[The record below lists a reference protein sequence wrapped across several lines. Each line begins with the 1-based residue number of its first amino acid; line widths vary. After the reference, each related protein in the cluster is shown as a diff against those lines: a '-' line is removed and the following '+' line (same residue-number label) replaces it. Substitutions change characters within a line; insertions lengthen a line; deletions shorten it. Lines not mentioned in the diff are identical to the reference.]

1 MLRAAL
7 WGGLAGS
14 AVFLGAAV
22 GLSFDIEK
30 KAIGFI
36 MAFGTGIL
44 IGAASFELLTE
55 AVEEGGIK
63 LTTIAFIV
71 GALLFTIFN
80 LLIAKQG
87 GHQRKRSKGNPV
99 GHSGLA
105 IFIGTIMD
113 AIPESL
119 IIGAS
124 LVDSTK
130 VSYLLVIAVFL
141 SNFPEGLSSSIG
153 LKKDGYSKIK
163 ILALWIFVSLL
174 ALLSSLLGFIL
185 LKDSSAA
192 IIAMISAFAAGG
204 IVAMVSSTMMPE
216 AYEEG
221 GVWVGLIAALGLISS
236 VILINLE

>member
-14 AVFLGAAV
+14 AVFLGSLV
-22 GLSFDIEK
+22 GLSFNIEK
-30 KAIGFI
+30 KIIGFI
-36 MAFGTGIL
+36 MAFGTGVL
-44 IGAASFELLTE
+44 IGAASFELLTQ
-55 AVEEGGIK
+55 AVEDGGIK
-63 LTTIAFIV
+63 LTTIAFIG

-80 LLIAKQG
+80 LLIAKRG
-87 GHQRKRSKGNPV
+87 GHQRKRSKGNPE

-119 IIGAS
+119 IIGVS
-124 LVDSTK
+124 LVDSTN

-153 LKKDGYSKIK
+153 LKKDGYSKTR
-163 ILALWIFVSLL
+163 ILLLWVLVSVL
-174 ALLSSLLGFIL
+174 ALLSSLVGFFL
-185 LKDSSAA
+185 LKDSSPA

-216 AYEEG
+216 AYEES
-221 GVWVGLIAALGLISS
+221 GVWVGLIAALGLMSS

>member
-14 AVFLGAAV
+14 AVFLGSLV
-22 GLSFDIEK
+22 GLSFNIEK
-30 KAIGFI
+30 KIIGFI
-36 MAFGTGIL
+36 MAFGTGVL
-44 IGAASFELLTE
+44 IGAASFELLTQ
-55 AVEEGGIK
+55 AVEDGGIK
-63 LTTIAFIV
+63 LTTIAFIG

-80 LLIAKQG
+80 LLIAKRG
-87 GHQRKRSKGNPV
+87 GHQRKRSKGNPE

-119 IIGAS
+119 IIGVS
-124 LVDSTK
+124 LVDSTN

-153 LKKDGYSKIK
+153 LKKDGYSKTR
-163 ILALWIFVSLL
+163 ILLLWVLVSVL
-174 ALLSSLLGFIL
+174 ALLSSLVGFFL
-185 LKDSSAA
+185 LKDSSSA

-216 AYEEG
+216 AYEES
-221 GVWVGLIAALGLISS
+221 GVWVGLIAALGLMSS